1 MQLEKVEDFYGT
13 KEEDATKRL
22 EVLRQQ
28 LHIMRDRRLEEILQ
42 ARASKASQG
51 GLGDTGK
58 NANGFLADPKGAI
71 LDKFDETVHN
81 IKHGKIGERSKAL
94 ETLKFGYPS
103 MQRDTEEVEPWNR
116 DYVRKI
122 KHSNISYHT
131 ARRKLKIAMQEY
143 YRGLELLK
151 SFALLNQKAFRK
163 INKKYDK
170 AVNARPSL
178 RYMNEKVN
186 KAYFV
191 TSDVIDGHI
200 RTVEDL
206 YARYFEGGNHKVAA
220 GKLKA
225 KSSRHGDYTSV
236 VFRNGLYLA
245 AGAVFGVQGLVR
257 AGQIIEGSS
266 DPLLVTDASFLMQ
279 IYGGYFLMLILALMF
294 VLDCRLWNKAKV
306 NYTFIFEFDNRS
318 VLDWHELA
326 ELPCLLFFM
335 LGFFLWINFSQY
347 GSPAMFIYYPVILVG
362 VTFILIFNPAPVL
375 YQRSR
380 QWFLTACWRLFFSGL
395 YPVEFRDFFLGDM
408 FCSLTYAMG
417 NISLFF
423 CLYAHLTSDDTSWQ
437 NPGQC
442 NSSHSRLMGFFSCL
456 PGIWRALQ
464 CLRRYQDTRN
474 AFPHLAN
481 FGKYMMTICMY
492 MSLSLWRIDKTFQLK
507 ALFIFFATVNSVYCS
522 IWDLV
527 MDWSLFDFY
536 SHPRLLRDNLAFKSI
551 WIYYAAM
558 ILDPILRFNWIFYA
572 IYGHDIQHSALLS
585 FMVSFSEVARRG
597 IWTIFRVEN
606 EHCTNVGRF
615 RASRDVPLPYKIK
628 RPHDERVME
637 AGAEVVEGGRDD
649 AYTDGETDEDEEREA
664 REAEARRQGVSISPS
679 LSRSHATGSDMMT
692 RQQTPEDGATMRQRS
707 QRQQSRAGA
716 SPIFRAMSYVGAML
730 HTAHAQDFERKKKA
744 DDIATVDGKDV
755 ESDSDDDQMGM
766 EDDEGG
772 DKDAEVEARIASE
785 IGAWGG
791 IPTEGSSA
799 GEESSSSKD
808 KDKAKSKGEF
818 SFKPK
823 REFQEG
829 ESGTKASDSES
840 EDNAMSPRAATP
852 VPDRGRLT
860 ESEENVVEE
869 GEASSSGGEG
879 KKPKKDA

>member
-1 MQLEKVEDFYGT
+1 MPEWRAKYLDYKVGKKKIKAIQRALRNAQSSTPLTPRRRMHGLPTPRDVAPQYSYLNRDTPKLHQAGQDAQGNEIERPAAASEPQDVVSRDFADTPAKASGYLTTPLYRARSRPNNDAFEDSPLLQRDDNDNSEDAALTREISRRGLTRYGSIIGSPPRDSSHSLRGRGPPSLDLPGPALRSTPSSNLRHETSPNGGKKGQNGHSPSPHSKGRKKTSYRTPLSIRHRSIFHPQRMNSSPQISQTKDNKRPMIKRLFSLGAHHEQLPGEFPMAAYKDVDVRQGEFFNFLDMQLEKVEDFYGT

-522 IWDLV
+522 
-527 MDWSLFDFY
+527 
-536 SHPRLLRDNLAFKSI
+536 K
-551 WIYYAAM
+551 
-558 ILDPILRFNWIFYA
+558 
-572 IYGHDIQHSALLS
+572 LS
-585 FMVSFSEVARRG
+585 S
-597 IWTIFRVEN
+597 
-606 EHCTNVGRF
+606 
-615 RASRDVPLPYKIK
+615 
-628 RPHDERVME
+628 
-637 AGAEVVEGGRDD
+637 
-649 AYTDGETDEDEEREA
+649 
-664 REAEARRQGVSISPS
+664 
-679 LSRSHATGSDMMT
+679 
-692 RQQTPEDGATMRQRS
+692 
-707 QRQQSRAGA
+707 
-716 SPIFRAMSYVGAML
+716 
-730 HTAHAQDFERKKKA
+730 
-744 DDIATVDGKDV
+744 
-755 ESDSDDDQMGM
+755 
-766 EDDEGG
+766 
-772 DKDAEVEARIASE
+772 
-785 IGAWGG
+785 
-791 IPTEGSSA
+791 
-799 GEESSSSKD
+799 
-808 KDKAKSKGEF
+808 
-818 SFKPK
+818 
-823 REFQEG
+823 
-829 ESGTKASDSES
+829 
-840 EDNAMSPRAATP
+840 
-852 VPDRGRLT
+852 
-860 ESEENVVEE
+860 
-869 GEASSSGGEG
+869 
-879 KKPKKDA
+879 